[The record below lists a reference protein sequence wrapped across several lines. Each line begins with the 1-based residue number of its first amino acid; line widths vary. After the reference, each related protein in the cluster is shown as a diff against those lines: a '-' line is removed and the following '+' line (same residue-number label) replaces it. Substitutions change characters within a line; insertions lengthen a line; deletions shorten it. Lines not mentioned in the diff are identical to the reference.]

1 MELFLPSILVFLLVT
16 LVVMYLLPKLSPL
29 IIVSL
34 AATMLAFG
42 IYHHFT
48 LFWNDYRQST
58 WQDQLRLFAP
68 GIMLTVILV
77 YVIFSIFMFFTW
89 GQVPVP
95 SIPAVQ
101 LPSAN
106 TATNAVTSAINN
118 AMKAVLP
125 ASVNEN
131 NQKAAPLVE
140 RNNGNN
146 GNNGNNNGKKNNN
159 GVTRSFLATI

>member
-1 MELFLPSILVFLLVT
+1 
-16 LVVMYLLPKLSPL
+16 
-29 IIVSL
+29 
-34 AATMLAFG
+34 
-42 IYHHFT
+42 
-48 LFWNDYRQST
+48 
-58 WQDQLRLFAP
+58 
-68 GIMLTVILV
+68 
-77 YVIFSIFMFFTW
+77 MFFTW